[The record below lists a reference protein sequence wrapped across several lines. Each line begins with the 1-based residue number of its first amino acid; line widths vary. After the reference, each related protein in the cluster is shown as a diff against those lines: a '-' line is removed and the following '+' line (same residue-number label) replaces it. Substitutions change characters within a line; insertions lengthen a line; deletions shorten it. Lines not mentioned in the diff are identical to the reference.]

1 MGEKPRREIEDL
13 TQADFDRYQRIIRN
27 LLRKKGI
34 PEQEIDDLVQEA
46 LTRFV
51 EEYSPDRSPPTS
63 FIFELAKWKAQ
74 SWFREAQT
82 GPAHMSLDA
91 GAAGDDAPAQG
102 PVDPAPDPRQ
112 SATEEDDEVVLEE
125 ALFSKDLPDRLIILD
140 HVMFKL
146 TYERIAEKRGLA
158 LNQVKTAIDR
168 GIRYLQGAIMFHRT
182 THLLGRSKTLEAL
195 NSLTDIPKDM
205 MRSFIQRH
213 LNRKSIAQIAWE
225 FREQG
230 KATVTEETVQSWLRT
245 VYKMIPDLAG
255 VPYWNRLKA
264 KLRID
269 PERDWKDP
277 FSSGPTRGIGSA

>member
-1 MGEKPRREIEDL
+1 MTGKPRREIDDL
-13 TQADFDRYQRIIRN
+13 TPEDFDRYQRIIRN

-74 SWFREAQT
+74 GWFREAQT
-82 GPAHMSLDA
+82 GRPHTSLDL
-91 GAAGDDAPAQG
+91 GGPDDDNRVQG

-125 ALFSKDLPDRLIILD
+125 ALLSMGLPDRLVISDLVIL
-140 HVMFKL
+140 KL
-146 TYERIAEKRGLA
+146 TYERIAEKRGLT
-158 LNQVKTAIDR
+158 LNQVKTIIDR

-195 NSLTDIPKDM
+195 SMLTDIPKDM

-245 VYKMIPDLAG
+245 VYKMLPGVAG

-277 FSSGPTRGIGSA
+277 FSSGPTLGIGSG